1 MTAEKTN
8 IAIIGA
14 GIGGLTAAACL
25 LRLGVSVDV
34 YEQAPQFAPI
44 GAGIQL
50 TANAMKALGGLGLI
64 ERLRSIG
71 FLPAAFHSREW
82 DTAKITNVLVMGKA
96 LEQRYGAPD
105 LMIHRARLHSVLAA
119 LIPPYCIHFG
129 RKLIAIEHNESSA
142 TLVFANGSRV
152 EALLVVGAD
161 GIHSM
166 VREALF
172 GAEQPRFTGRV
183 AYRTIYPMTLL
194 NSLAVDERT
203 KWWGPDRHVV
213 HYFTT
218 ASADE
223 IYFIAVVPEPNFL
236 VESWSA
242 KGEKDTLL
250 ASFAGCHA
258 QLRAILAAAPELR
271 KWALLERDP
280 MPSWGNNSVVLL
292 GDACHP
298 MAPYMA
304 QGAASAIE
312 DAVVLARCLA
322 RVSSDEIPNA
332 LAAYAASRKER
343 TARMQ
348 ISNRENT
355 WLRFRT
361 DTDWVYDFDA
371 WRMELEIPRPRD
383 DRPDEG
389 RQLVGDRRGDDGR
402 PLTLPGE

>member
-1 MTAEKTN
+1 MAIEKTG
-8 IAIIGA
+8 IAVVGA
-14 GIGGLTAAACL
+14 GVGGLTAAASL
-25 LRLGVSVDV
+25 LRLGFSVEL

-71 FLPAAFHSREW
+71 SVPAAFHSREW
-82 DTAKITNVLVMGKA
+82 DTARVTNVLTMGKA

-105 LMIHRARLHSVLAA
+105 LMIHRARLHSELAA
-119 LIPPYCIHFG
+119 LIPRHRIHFG
-129 RKLIAIEHNESSA
+129 RKLVAIEQNESTA
-142 TLVFANGSRV
+142 TLVFADGSRV

-183 AYRTIYPMTLL
+183 AYRTTYPTALL
-194 NSLAVDERT
+194 NGMAVDERA

-218 ASADE
+218 ASRDE
-223 IYFIAVVPEPNFL
+223 IYFIGVIPEPAFL
-236 VESWSA
+236 VESWST
-242 KGEKDTLL
+242 KGDKDTLL
-250 ASFAGCHA
+250 AAFAGCHP

-280 MPSWGNNSVVLL
+280 MPCWGNNRIVLL

-304 QGAASAIE
+304 QGAATAVE

-322 RVSSDEIPNA
+322 RFSWDEISNA
-332 LAAYAASRKER
+332 LTVYAANRKER

-348 ISNRENT
+348 LTNRENT
-355 WLRFRT
+355 WLRVKT
-361 DTDWVYDFDA
+361 DTDWVYDYDA
-371 WRMELEIPRPRD
+371 WHAELTGLEDARAPASVT
-383 DRPDEG
+383 G
-389 RQLVGDRRGDDGR
+389 RQ
-402 PLTLPGE
+402 

>member
-1 MTAEKTN
+1 MEPS
-8 IAIIGA
+8 IAVIGA

-25 LRLGVSVDV
+25 LRLGLRVDV
-34 YEQAPQFAPI
+34 YEQAPQFAPV

-64 ERLRSIG
+64 EHLRGIG
-71 FLPAAFHSREW
+71 FVPAAFRSREW
-82 DTAKITNVLVMGKA
+82 DTGNVTNVLMMGKA

-105 LMIHRARLHSVLAA
+105 LMIHRARLHAALAA
-119 LIPPYCIHFG
+119 LIPRHRIHFG
-129 RKLIAIEHNESSA
+129 RKLVAIEQNESTA
-142 TLVFANGSRV
+142 TVVFADGSRV
-152 EALLVVGAD
+152 EASLVVGAD

-183 AYRTIYPMTLL
+183 AYRTTYPTPLL
-194 NSLAVDERT
+194 NGMAVDERA

-218 ASADE
+218 AGEDE

-236 VESWSA
+236 VESWST
-242 KGEKDTLL
+242 KGDKDALL
-250 ASFAGCHA
+250 AAFAGCHP

-271 KWALLERDP
+271 KWALVERDP
-280 MPSWGNNSVVLL
+280 LPSWGKNGIVLL

-312 DAVVLARCLA
+312 DAVVLARCLVQ
-322 RVSSDEIPNA
+322 VSGDKIHPA
-332 LAAYAASRKER
+332 LVAYAANRTER

-348 ISNRENT
+348 LTNRENS
-355 WLRFRT
+355 WLRFKT

-371 WRMELEIPRPRD
+371 WHAELTGPAHAVRPS
-383 DRPDEG
+383 
-389 RQLVGDRRGDDGR
+389 
-402 PLTLPGE
+402 

>member
-1 MTAEKTN
+1 MAAEKTC

-25 LRLGVSVDV
+25 LRLGFSVEV

-50 TANAMKALGGLGLI
+50 TANAMKALGGLGLT
-64 ERLRSIG
+64 EHLRSLG
-71 FLPAAFHSREW
+71 FVPAAFHSREW
-82 DTAKITNVLVMGKA
+82 DTGNITNVLIMGEA

-105 LMIHRARLHSVLAA
+105 LMIHRARLHAALAA
-119 LIPPYCIHFG
+119 LIPHSRIHFG
-129 RKLIAIEHNESSA
+129 RKLVAIERSESST

-152 EALLVVGAD
+152 TAVPVIGAD

-183 AYRTIYPMTLL
+183 AYRTTYPTALL
-194 NSLAVDERT
+194 NGIAVDQRA

-218 ASADE
+218 ANEDE

-242 KGEKDTLL
+242 KGDKDTLL
-250 ASFAGCHA
+250 AAFAGCHP

-271 KWALLERDP
+271 KWALVERDP
-280 MPSWGNNSVVLL
+280 MPSWGKYGVVLL

-298 MAPYMA
+298 MMPYMA

-312 DAVVLARCLA
+312 DAVLLARCLA
-322 RVSSDEIPNA
+322 RAAWEEMPDA
-332 LAAYAASRKER
+332 LAVYAANRTER

-348 ISNRENT
+348 LTNRENT
-355 WLRFRT
+355 WLRFKT

-371 WRMELEIPRPRD
+371 WHAELAGLGNAVRPSR
-383 DRPDEG
+383 
-389 RQLVGDRRGDDGR
+389 
-402 PLTLPGE
+402 

>member
-1 MTAEKTN
+1 MKAS
-8 IAIIGA
+8 IAVIGA

-25 LRLGVSVDV
+25 LRLGLRVDV
-34 YEQAPQFAPI
+34 YEQAPQFAPV

-50 TANAMKALGGLGLI
+50 TANAMKALGPLGLM
-64 ERLRSIG
+64 EHLRSIG
-71 FLPAAFHSREW
+71 FVPAAFHSREW
-82 DTAKITNVLVMGKA
+82 DTGKITNVLTMGKT

-105 LMIHRARLHSVLAA
+105 LMIHRARLHAALAA
-119 LIPPYCIHFG
+119 LIPRDRVHFG
-129 RKLIAIEHNESSA
+129 RKLVAIEQNESNA
-142 TLVFANGSRV
+142 TLVFADGSRI
-152 EALLVVGAD
+152 ETLLVIGAD

-183 AYRTIYPMTLL
+183 AYRTTYPTALL
-194 NSLAVDERT
+194 NGMAVDERA

-218 ASADE
+218 ATEDE
-223 IYFIAVVPEPNFL
+223 IYFIAVVPEPDFR

-242 KGEKDTLL
+242 KGDKDALL
-250 ASFAGCHA
+250 AAFAGCHPR
-258 QLRAILAAAPELR
+258 LRAILAAAPELR
-271 KWALLERDP
+271 KWALVERDP
-280 MPSWGNNSVVLL
+280 MPSWGKNGVVLL

-298 MAPYMA
+298 MMPYMA

-322 RVSSDEIPNA
+322 RVSCDEIPNA
-332 LAAYAASRKER
+332 LVVYAANRRER

-348 ISNRENT
+348 LTNRENT

-361 DTDWVYDFDA
+361 DADWVYDFDA
-371 WRMELEIPRPRD
+371 WRTEIAGLENA
-383 DRPDEG
+383 
-389 RQLVGDRRGDDGR
+389 VRRS
-402 PLTLPGE
+402 

>member
-1 MTAEKTN
+1 METS
-8 IAIIGA
+8 IAVIGA

-25 LRLGVSVDV
+25 LRLGLRVDV
-34 YEQAPQFAPI
+34 YEQAPQFAPV

-64 ERLRSIG
+64 EQLRGIG
-71 FLPAAFHSREW
+71 FVPAAFRSREW
-82 DTAKITNVLVMGKA
+82 DTGNITNVLTMGKA

-105 LMIHRARLHSVLAA
+105 LMIHRARLHAALAA
-119 LIPPYCIHFG
+119 LIPRHRIHFG
-129 RKLIAIEHNESSA
+129 RKLVAINHNESTA
-142 TLVFANGSRV
+142 TLVFADRSRV
-152 EALLVVGAD
+152 EAPLVVGAD

-183 AYRTIYPMTLL
+183 AYRTTYPTPLL
-194 NSLAVDERT
+194 NGMAVDERA

-218 ASADE
+218 AGEDE
-223 IYFIAVVPEPNFL
+223 IYFIAVVPEPNFR
-236 VESWSA
+236 VESWST
-242 KGEKDTLL
+242 KGDKDALL
-250 ASFAGCHA
+250 AAFAGCHP

-271 KWALLERDP
+271 KWALVERDP
-280 MPSWGNNSVVLL
+280 MPSWGKNGIVLL

-322 RVSSDEIPNA
+322 QISRDKLHAA
-332 LAAYAASRKER
+332 LEAYVANRKER

-348 ISNRENT
+348 LTNRQNT
-355 WLRFRT
+355 WLRFKT

-371 WRMELEIPRPRD
+371 WHVKLAGPVHAAPVLR
-383 DRPDEG
+383 
-389 RQLVGDRRGDDGR
+389 
-402 PLTLPGE
+402 T

>member
-1 MTAEKTN
+1 METS
-8 IAIIGA
+8 IAVVGA

-25 LRLGVSVDV
+25 LQLGVCVDV
-34 YEQAPQFAPI
+34 YEQAPQFAPV

-64 ERLRSIG
+64 EHLRHIG
-71 FLPAAFHSREW
+71 FVPAAFHSREW
-82 DTAKITNVLVMGKA
+82 DTGNITNVLMMGKA

-105 LMIHRARLHSVLAA
+105 LMIHRARLHAALAA
-119 LIPPYCIHFG
+119 LVPPHRIHFG
-129 RKLIAIEHNESSA
+129 KKLVAIEQNES
-142 TLVFANGSRV
+142 TTNLVFADGSRV
-152 EALLVVGAD
+152 EASLVVGAD

-183 AYRTIYPMTLL
+183 AYRTTYPTPLL
-194 NSLAVDERT
+194 NGMAVDERA

-218 ASADE
+218 ASEDE

-236 VESWSA
+236 VESWST
-242 KGEKDTLL
+242 KGDKDALL
-250 ASFAGCHA
+250 AAFAGCHP

-280 MPSWGNNSVVLL
+280 MRSWGNNGIVLL

-322 RVSSDEIPNA
+322 QVSRDKIDAA
-332 LAAYAASRKER
+332 LVVYAATRKER

-348 ISNRENT
+348 LTNRENT
-355 WLRFRT
+355 WLRFKT

-371 WRMELEIPRPRD
+371 WHAELAGPAPAVRPS
-383 DRPDEG
+383 
-389 RQLVGDRRGDDGR
+389 
-402 PLTLPGE
+402 

>member
-1 MTAEKTN
+1 METS
-8 IAIIGA
+8 IAVIGA

-25 LRLGVSVDV
+25 LRLGLRVDV
-34 YEQAPQFAPI
+34 YEQAPQFAPV

-64 ERLRSIG
+64 EHLRAIG
-71 FLPAAFHSREW
+71 FVPAAFHSREW
-82 DTAKITNVLVMGKA
+82 DTGNITNVLMMGKA

-105 LMIHRARLHSVLAA
+105 LMIHRARLHAALAA
-119 LIPPYCIHFG
+119 LVPPHRIHFG
-129 RKLIAIEHNESSA
+129 KKLVAIEQNESA
-142 TLVFANGSRV
+142 TLVFADGSRV
-152 EALLVVGAD
+152 EASLVVGAD

-183 AYRTIYPMTLL
+183 AYRTTYPTPLL
-194 NSLAVDERT
+194 NGMAVDERA

-218 ASADE
+218 ASEDE

-236 VESWSA
+236 VESWST
-242 KGEKDTLL
+242 KGDKDALL
-250 ASFAGCHA
+250 AAFAGCHP

-280 MPSWGNNSVVLL
+280 MPSWGNNGIALL

-322 RVSSDEIPNA
+322 QASPDKIHTA
-332 LAAYAASRKER
+332 LVVYAANRKER

-348 ISNRENT
+348 LTNRENT
-355 WLRFRT
+355 WLRFKT
-361 DTDWVYDFDA
+361 DADWVYGFDA
-371 WRMELEIPRPRD
+371 WHAELAGPAHAVP
-383 DRPDEG
+383 PS
-389 RQLVGDRRGDDGR
+389 
-402 PLTLPGE
+402 

>member
-1 MTAEKTN
+1 METS
-8 IAIIGA
+8 IAVIGA

-25 LRLGVSVDV
+25 LRLGLRVDV
-34 YEQAPQFAPI
+34 YEQAPQFAPV

-64 ERLRSIG
+64 EHLRGIG
-71 FLPAAFHSREW
+71 FVPAAFHSREW
-82 DTAKITNVLVMGKA
+82 DTGNITNVLMMGQA

-105 LMIHRARLHSVLAA
+105 LMIHRARLHAALAA
-119 LIPPYCIHFG
+119 LVPPHRIHFG
-129 RKLIAIEHNESSA
+129 KKLVAIEQNESA
-142 TLVFANGSRV
+142 ALVFADGSRV
-152 EALLVVGAD
+152 EASLVVGAD

-183 AYRTIYPMTLL
+183 AYRTTYPTPLL
-194 NSLAVDERT
+194 NGMAVDERA

-218 ASADE
+218 ASEDE

-236 VESWSA
+236 VESWST
-242 KGEKDTLL
+242 KGDKDALL
-250 ASFAGCHA
+250 AAFAGCHP

-280 MPSWGNNSVVLL
+280 MPSWGNNGIALL

-322 RVSSDEIPNA
+322 QASPDKIHTA
-332 LAAYAASRKER
+332 LVVYAANRKER

-348 ISNRENT
+348 LTNRENT
-355 WLRFRT
+355 WLRFKT
-361 DTDWVYDFDA
+361 DADWVYGFDA
-371 WRMELEIPRPRD
+371 WHAELAGPAHAVP
-383 DRPDEG
+383 PS
-389 RQLVGDRRGDDGR
+389 
-402 PLTLPGE
+402 

>member
-1 MTAEKTN
+1 MKAS
-8 IAIIGA
+8 IAVIGA

-25 LRLGVSVDV
+25 LRLGLRVDV
-34 YEQAPQFAPI
+34 YEQAPQFAPV

-50 TANAMKALGGLGLI
+50 TANAMKALGPLGLI

-71 FLPAAFHSREW
+71 FVPAAFHSREW
-82 DTAKITNVLVMGKA
+82 DTGKITNVLTMGKT

-105 LMIHRARLHSVLAA
+105 LMIHRARLHAALAA
-119 LIPPYCIHFG
+119 LIPPHCIHFS
-129 RKLIAIEHNESSA
+129 RKLVAIEQNESNA
-142 TLVFANGSRV
+142 TLVFADGSRI
-152 EALLVVGAD
+152 ETLLVVGAD

-183 AYRTIYPMTLL
+183 AYRTTYPTALL
-194 NSLAVDERT
+194 NGMAVDERA

-218 ASADE
+218 AGEDE
-223 IYFIAVVPEPNFL
+223 IYFIAVVPEPDFL

-242 KGEKDTLL
+242 KGDKDALL
-250 ASFAGCHA
+250 AAFAGCHPR
-258 QLRAILAAAPELR
+258 LRAILAAAPELR
-271 KWALLERDP
+271 KWALVERDP
-280 MPSWGNNSVVLL
+280 MPSWGNNGVVLL

-298 MAPYMA
+298 MMPYMA

-322 RVSSDEIPNA
+322 RVSGGEIPNA
-332 LAAYAASRKER
+332 LAVYAANRKER

-348 ISNRENT
+348 LTNRENT

-371 WRMELEIPRPRD
+371 WRTELEQFP
-383 DRPDEG
+383 
-389 RQLVGDRRGDDGR
+389 V
-402 PLTLPGE
+402 

>member
-1 MTAEKTN
+1 MAHWCIDFITKQEAMAAEKTH

-14 GIGGLTAAACL
+14 GIGGLTLAASL
-25 LRLGVSVDV
+25 LRLGFSVEV

-50 TANAMKALGGLGLI
+50 TANAMKALRGLGLT
-64 ERLRSIG
+64 ESLRSIG
-71 FLPAAFHSREW
+71 FVPAAFHSREW
-82 DTAKITNVLVMGKA
+82 DTAKITNVLIMGEA

-119 LIPPYCIHFG
+119 LIPPHRIHFR
-129 RKLIAIEHNESSA
+129 RKLVAIEQNEATA

-152 EALLVVGAD
+152 EAPLVVGAD

-183 AYRTIYPMTLL
+183 AYRTTYPTALL
-194 NSLAVDERT
+194 KGLAVDERA

-218 ASADE
+218 ASEDE
-223 IYFIAVVPEPNFL
+223 IYFIAVTLEPNFV
-236 VESWSA
+236 VESWST
-242 KGEKDTLL
+242 KGDKDTLL
-250 ASFAGCHA
+250 AAFAGCHP

-271 KWALLERDP
+271 KWALFERDP
-280 MPSWGNNSVVLL
+280 LPSWGTNSVVLL

-298 MAPYMA
+298 MMPYMA

-322 RVSSDEIPNA
+322 RVSCNEIPNA
-332 LAAYAASRKER
+332 LAVYAANRKER

-348 ISNRENT
+348 LTNRENT

-371 WRMELEIPRPRD
+371 WHTELAGLEHAQRSRSEATD
-383 DRPDEG
+383 FH
-389 RQLVGDRRGDDGR
+389 
-402 PLTLPGE
+402 

>member
-1 MTAEKTN
+1 MAAEKTG
-8 IAIIGA
+8 IAVIGA
-14 GIGGLTAAACL
+14 GIGGLTLAASL
-25 LRLGVSVDV
+25 LRLGFSVDV
-34 YEQAPQFAPI
+34 YEQAPRFAPI

-64 ERLRSIG
+64 EPLRSIG
-71 FLPAAFHSREW
+71 FVPTAFHSREW
-82 DTAKITNVLVMGKA
+82 DTAKITNVLIMGKA
-96 LEQRYGAPD
+96 FEQRYGAPD
-105 LMIHRARLHSVLAA
+105 LMIHRARLHATLAA
-119 LIPPYCIHFG
+119 LIPPHRIHFS
-129 RKLIAIEHNESSA
+129 RKLVAIEQNESTA
-142 TLVFANGSRV
+142 ALVFANGSRV
-152 EALLVVGAD
+152 EALLAVGAD

-166 VREALF
+166 VREALC

-183 AYRTIYPMTLL
+183 AYRTTYPTALL
-194 NSLAVDERT
+194 NGLGVDERA

-236 VESWSA
+236 VESWST
-242 KGEKDTLL
+242 KGEKDALL
-250 ASFAGCHA
+250 AAFAGCHP
-258 QLRAILAAAPELR
+258 QLRVILAAAPELR
-271 KWALLERDP
+271 KWALVERDP
-280 MPSWGNNSVVLL
+280 MPSWGANSIVLL

-298 MAPYMA
+298 MMPYMA

-322 RVSSDEIPNA
+322 RVSRDEMPKA
-332 LAAYAASRKER
+332 LAAYAANRKER

-348 ISNRENT
+348 LTNRENT

-371 WRMELEIPRPRD
+371 WHTELTGLENARHSRSETRD
-383 DRPDEG
+383 FR
-389 RQLVGDRRGDDGR
+389 
-402 PLTLPGE
+402 